1 MLAGVAR
8 RVTVALVRS
17 LVDAQPNDVCIA
29 IDVLRATTTLAVLF
43 ARGCRG
49 VWLAADVDA
58 ARAIGQ
64 ATGRL
69 ICGEQ
74 GGLPPPGFDH
84 GNSPVEFS
92 RLDLAGREVVFATT
106 NGTGT
111 LRACAAGR
119 HAFAGAF
126 VNLTATVQTALRS
139 LDALGDQAGRLLI
152 ACAGTHDQFGIEDA
166 ACAGLMV
173 HRLLRDDPSAELDDA
188 AESVRRL
195 YESYGNPVD
204 AVQAAHHARGLH
216 AIGLG
221 DDVLFCA
228 QLDVTGVVPELNE
241 GSPWPLHLVDR
252 AEPRSPAEL

>member
-1 MLAGVAR
+1 MAR
-8 RVTVALVRS
+8 RVSVALVRS
-17 LVDAQPNDVCIA
+17 LVVAEPEDVCVA

-49 VWLAADVDA
+49 VWLASDVDA
-58 ARAIGQ
+58 ARAVGQ

-74 GGLPPPGFDH
+74 GGLPPPGFDY

-111 LRACAAGR
+111 LRGCAAGR

-139 LDALGDQAGRLLI
+139 LTALGEDAGRLLI
-152 ACAGTHDQFGIEDA
+152 ACAGTRDHFGIEDA

-173 HRLLRDDPSAELDDA
+173 HQVLREDRGAELDDA
-188 AESVRRL
+188 AEAVRRL

-216 AIGLG
+216 EIGLG
-221 DDVLFCA
+221 DDVIFCA
-228 QLDVTGVVPELNE
+228 QLDVTGVVPELNDQ
-241 GSPWPLHLVDR
+241 SPWPLHLVD
-252 AEPRSPAEL
+252 ASPA

>member
-1 MLAGVAR
+1 VPR
-8 RVTVALVRS
+8 RVSVALVKS
-17 LVDAQPNDVCIA
+17 LVDAGDGDVCIA

-74 GGLPPPGFDH
+74 GGLPPPGFDF

-92 RLDLAGREVVFATT
+92 RLDLAGRDVVFATT

-111 LRACAAGR
+111 LRAAAAGR

-126 VNLTATVQTALRS
+126 VNLTATVQSALRA
-139 LDALGDQAGRLLI
+139 LDALGDEGGRLLI
-152 ACAGTHDQFGIEDA
+152 ACAGTHDRFGIEDA

-173 HRLLRDDPSAELDDA
+173 QRVLRDDPSAELDDGAEA
-188 AESVRRL
+188 ARRL
-195 YESYGNPVD
+195 YESYGGPLE
-204 AVQAAHHARGLH
+204 AVQASHHARSLH
-216 AIGLG
+216 ALGLG
-221 DDVLFCA
+221 EDVHFCA
-228 QLDVTGVVPELNE
+228 QLDLTGVVPEL
-241 GSPWPLHLVDR
+241 GDTSPWPLHLVD
-252 AEPRSPAEL
+252 

>member
-8 RVTVALVRS
+8 RVSVALVRS
-17 LVDAQPNDVCIA
+17 LVDAGPEDVCVA

-58 ARAIGQ
+58 AREIGQ

-92 RLDLAGREVVFATT
+92 RLDLTGREVVFATS

-139 LDALGDQAGRLLI
+139 LEALGDQAGRLLI
-152 ACAGTHDQFGIEDA
+152 ACAGTHGRFGIEDA

-173 HRLLRDDPSAELDDA
+173 HRVLRDDPGAELDDA

-195 YESYGNPVD
+195 FESYGNPVD
-204 AVQAAHHARGLH
+204 AVQAAHHAHGLH
-216 AIGLG
+216 ALGLG

-228 QLDVTGVVPELNE
+228 QLDVTGVVPELHDR
-241 GSPWPLHLVDR
+241 SPWPLHLIDR
-252 AEPRSPAEL
+252 AAAKPPGP